1 MRCSAVGT
9 LPQQGHDMPQ
19 LLWWMASLGTSAC
32 QTLAREFNDMPQ
44 LLWWMAPHGTSA
56 ATLLLIIATINA

>member
-19 LLWWMASLGTSAC
+19 LLWWMASLGTSA
-32 QTLAREFNDMPQ
+32 TK
-44 LLWWMAPHGTSA
+44 LLD
-56 ATLLLIIATINA
+56 IIETMNA